1 MKAQFRTPALYA
13 LCAAFAAATAAV
25 THLPPH
31 RTWGALAAAAYTLAA
46 LASAAPRLRA
56 RRGVPL
62 RAHRPGAARPGPDAP
77 PPGSRLGAAAGR
89 FRPRAG
95 AVAGFAF
102 AGAAVAP
109 LAVLVATGQAQP
121 EAGVVER
128 SAAHL
133 LDHGT
138 PYRVPEPGEGYEAY
152 NPYLPA
158 MAVLGLPSALTGV
171 DVRVV
176 FTVAFV
182 ALFAAS
188 ALLLRGRT
196 ALGPLTLLAA
206 SPLVALP
213 LAVGGDDLPVLGLAC
228 LGLAL
233 AARGN
238 PAAAGAVL
246 GVAGAMKPTA
256 WPVLAVCAALLVH
269 RRSGGRRFAAAAGMV
284 LAAGVAGPALADPR
298 GFLENAVRF
307 PMGLAGAASPAD
319 SPLPG
324 RLLADLGA
332 GGHAAALAALVLAAA
347 AMAVSLAVRPPADVR
362 AAALRVAA
370 GLALATALM
379 PASRWGYLV
388 YPAVLVLW
396 ARIAARPRVRTE
408 AELWL
413 AA

>member
-1 MKAQFRTPALYA
+1 MNSQLRTPALYG

-25 THLPPH
+25 TDLPPH
-31 RTWGALAAAAYTLAA
+31 RMWGAMAAAVYTLAA
-46 LASAAPRLRA
+46 TASALPWLRS
-56 RRGVPL
+56 RRGVP
-62 RAHRPGAARPGPDAP
+62 D
-77 PPGSRLGAAAGR
+77 AAGVAAD
-89 FRPRAG
+89 RPWGRSELLAG
-95 AVAGFAF
+95 VVFV
-102 AGAAVAP
+102 GAAVVP
-109 LAVLVATGQAQP
+109 LAVLVVSGQAQP
-121 EAGVVER
+121 EVGVVER

-158 MAVLGLPSALTGV
+158 MALLGLPSTLTGL
-171 DVRVV
+171 DARVV
-176 FTVAFV
+176 FTVAF
-182 ALFAAS
+182 LGLLAAS

-196 ALGPLTLLAA
+196 ALAPLTLLAA

-233 AARGN
+233 AARGD
-238 PAAAGAVL
+238 AASAGLVL
-246 GVAGAMKPTA
+246 GLAAAMKPTA
-256 WPVLAVCAALLVH
+256 WPVLLTCLALLLAHH
-269 RRSGGRRFAAAAGMV
+269 RTGGRRFAAAAGGALALGAV
-284 LAAGVAGPALADPR
+284 LPGLADPR
-298 GFLENAVRF
+298 AFVENAVRF
-307 PMGLAGAASPAD
+307 PMGLAGAGSPAD

-324 RLLADLGA
+324 RLLADLGT
-332 GGHAAALAALVLAAA
+332 GGHAVALAGLGAAALA
-347 AMAVSLAVRPPADVR
+347 MGVSLVVRPPADVR
-362 AAALRVAA
+362 AAALRVAV
-370 GLALATALM
+370 GLALAMALM

-396 ARIAARPRVRTE
+396 ARIADRPRVRKE